1 MKRPA
6 NLDSLNGSKYLS
18 EIFNPFMTRAIEY
31 DNLNTEITGDVNQ
44 ASMPEVTN
52 LSKDEALAALTAVGY
67 NDTAIIGS
75 GSRIVQQY
83 PYAGTQTITNQK
95 TILMTEGAMTMP
107 DVYGWSKDDVLKV
120 AEIAGINFT
129 FEGEGYVVFQSLE
142 TGSILNAATEVQII
156 LE

>member
-1 MKRPA
+1 
-6 NLDSLNGSKYLS
+6 
-18 EIFNPFMTRAIEY
+18 
-31 DNLNTEITGDVNQ
+31 
-44 ASMPEVTN
+44 
-52 LSKDEALAALTAVGY
+52 
-67 NDTAIIGS
+67 
-75 GSRIVQQY
+75 
-83 PYAGTQTITNQK
+83 
-95 TILMTEGAMTMP
+95 MTMP

>member
-1 MKRPA
+1 
-6 NLDSLNGSKYLS
+6 
-18 EIFNPFMTRAIEY
+18 
-31 DNLNTEITGDVNQ
+31 
-44 ASMPEVTN
+44 
-52 LSKDEALAALTAVGY
+52 
-67 NDTAIIGS
+67 
-75 GSRIVQQY
+75 
-83 PYAGTQTITNQK
+83 
-95 TILMTEGAMTMP
+95 MTEGAMTMP